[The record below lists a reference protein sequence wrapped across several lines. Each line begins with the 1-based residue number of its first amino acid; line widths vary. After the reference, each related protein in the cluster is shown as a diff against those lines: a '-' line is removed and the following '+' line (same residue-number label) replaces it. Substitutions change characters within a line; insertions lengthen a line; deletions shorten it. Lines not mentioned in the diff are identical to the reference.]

1 MLLTR
6 RLLACLVAALLL
18 TNTVAFAAPERAAYF
33 DASLPIDKRVDDL
46 MSRMTEEEKIGQLNQ
61 LSYFTQFMKPEMIE
75 PGLREGKIVSLI
87 FVTDP
92 ATIKRFQK
100 IAVEKFRM
108 R

>member
-1 MLLTR
+1 MILR
-6 RLLACLVAALLL
+6 RLLACVAAALLL
-18 TNTVAFAAPERAAYF
+18 TNIVAFGTRDRTTYF
-33 DASLPIDKRVDDL
+33 DSSLPIEKRVDDL
-46 MSRMTEEEKIGQLNQ
+46 MSRMTEDEKIGQLNQ
-61 LSYFTQFMKPEMIE
+61 LFYFTQFMKPEMIE